1 VIELRHMLEIGIA
14 GVRAVVEWCHRF
26 FFSLKRKHRSNGK
39 LSPVG
44 FEVRRQKPNEAGV
57 QGRRGAL

>member
-1 VIELRHMLEIGIA
+1 MLEIGIA